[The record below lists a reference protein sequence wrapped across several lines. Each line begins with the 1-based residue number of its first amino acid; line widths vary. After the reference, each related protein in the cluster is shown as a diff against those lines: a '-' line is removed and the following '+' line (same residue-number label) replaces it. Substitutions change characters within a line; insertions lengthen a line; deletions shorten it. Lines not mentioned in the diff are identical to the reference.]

1 MTTREEHMRPFTDI
15 LGELSAGETLKILT
29 EDLAQVVS
37 AVKETGNQ
45 GELTLKLTVKPNG
58 ENRVVIAD
66 KITGKIP
73 KADRGDSL
81 FYADDGGALHRND
94 PKQAE
99 LPLRVVP
106 GTTHDPETGEV
117 H

>member
-1 MTTREEHMRPFTDI
+1 MRPFTDV
-15 LGELSAGETLKILT
+15 LGELSAGSTLAALT

-45 GELTLKLTVKPNG
+45 GEVTLKLTVKPNG

-66 KITGKIP
+66 KITSKIP
-73 KADRGDSL
+73 KPERGSSL
-81 FYADDGGALHRND
+81 FYADDDGGLHRND
-94 PKQAE
+94 PLQEE

-106 GTTHDPETGEV
+106 GAAYDPETGEV
-117 H
+117 KE